1 MKASIQSK
9 IIFWILKFI
18 NLKKKIET
26 RSKKS
31 PSRKKTFLPNRIRRN
46 YITNQ
51 QIICGKSVVT
61 FEKKTPSNKSHI
73 IFLHGSAYIFE
84 ASPNHWHLAE
94 RIVKKSSCR
103 MSLIDYPLAPE
114 HDYKYTLK
122 MLANAYDFLIKQ
134 YPDDVFILMGD
145 SAGGGLALAFTQ
157 KLLKDK
163 KHSIPDKLVLIS
175 PWLDL
180 SMSNPDIKKQESKDF
195 ILSKQMLTNSAA
207 VYARGEPLEN
217 YLLSPIHGDFFNLPE
232 TLILFGSEEL
242 FYADCINP
250 TWPIRSK
257 KPEN

>member
-1 MKASIQSK
+1 
-9 IIFWILKFI
+9 
-18 NLKKKIET
+18 
-26 RSKKS
+26 
-31 PSRKKTFLPNRIRRN
+31 
-46 YITNQ
+46 
-51 QIICGKSVVT
+51 
-61 FEKKTPSNKSHI
+61 
-73 IFLHGSAYIFE
+73 
-84 ASPNHWHLAE
+84 
-94 RIVKKSSCR
+94 
-103 MSLIDYPLAPE
+103 
-114 HDYKYTLK
+114 
-122 MLANAYDFLIKQ
+122 
-134 YPDDVFILMGD
+134 
-145 SAGGGLALAFTQ
+145 
-157 KLLKDK
+157 
-163 KHSIPDKLVLIS
+163 VLIS